1 MAYPASIEKT
11 LPFGAHPIGTANYK
25 GGLPGRAAWRF
36 TASFKFFEYHDAM
49 TSARDVLTPDALA
62 MLQEVARSGSFAAA
76 ARQLGLV
83 PSALTYR
90 QAKMTEAGKE
100 LLREGARLLSEIDA
114 VANRV
119 RRVATGWEA
128 QLTIAAD
135 GLISRAT
142 LFDLAQAFFELKPPT
157 RLRIRDEILS
167 GTLQALASGQADLA
181 IGVLEDTAQN
191 LTLSDLQMR
200 PLGPIDF
207 VFAVAP
213 GHPLAKAK
221 EPLSDQ
227 MIQPHR
233 AIAVADTGVQGKGL
247 TRNLLS
253 GQEVFTVPT
262 MQAKIE
268 AQLRGLGCGF
278 VPEPAVRAHL
288 QAGRLIQ
295 KNLERPNHAAR
306 GAYAWRA
313 HPQQGPGRALQ
324 WWLAQLAS
332 PITRQALAENF
343 AE

>member
-1 MAYPASIEKT
+1 MI
-11 LPFGAHPIGTANYK
+11 LP
-25 GGLPGRAAWRF
+25 
-36 TASFKFFEYHDAM
+36 M

-90 QAKMTEAGKE
+90 VRQIEDALDVLLFDRGSRQAKMTEAGKE
-100 LLREGARLLSEIDA
+100 LMREGARLLSEIDA

-135 GLISRAT
+135 GVISRAT
-142 LFDLAQAFFELKPPT
+142 LFELAEAFFALNPPT
-157 RLRIRDEILS
+157 RLKIRDEILS

-181 IGVLEDTAQN
+181 IGVLEDSAQN
-191 LTLSDLQMR
+191 LTISDLQMQ
-200 PLGPIDF
+200 PLAQIEF

-213 GHPLAKAK
+213 SHPLAAMKQA
-221 EPLSDQ
+221 LSDPVIRQ
-227 MIQPHR
+227 HR
-233 AIAVADTGVQGKGL
+233 AIAVADTGVPGKGL

-262 MQAKIE
+262 IQAKID
-268 AQLRGLGCGF
+268 AQVRGLGCGF

-288 QAGRLIQ
+288 AAGRLIQ
-295 KNLERPNHAAR
+295 KTLERPIQAAR
-306 GAYAWRA
+306 GAYAWRS

-324 WWLAQLAS
+324 WWLDQLAS
-332 PITRQALAENF
+332 PVTRQALAENF
-343 AE
+343 DG